1 MASPDGRDAEERA
14 RELAC
19 VYAVADWI
27 EVSGSVKEFFEG
39 LPQRLC
45 PGMRHPERASVYS
58 FYQGVAYGNKE
69 GLVRFIRS
77 DLEVAQQVVGEIRV
91 GYASADCAPLP
102 EEQRMLDEIARMLD
116 LALERKTL
124 REKLSVANAYLSR
137 LDQDWDETK
146 VRLETIFQ
154 AIPDTVA
161 LIDRQHNVVM
171 TNRADAAAGKKCHAV
186 FFNRDAPCPDCPL
199 AQISQEKT
207 PITISVKHGDAH
219 FSVSAL
225 PIFNAAQEVEG
236 VIEFYRDVTREKTYE
251 AQLQQADKLASLGQ
265 LVSGIGHEINNPNQ
279 FIRGNIRIL
288 QQAFEGILPILDEY
302 YAAHPDLKIARLKYD
317 FFREHI
323 MTLVNDMAHGSER
336 IKGIVEG
343 LKRFARRDEGLLIDA
358 VDVNTLL
365 DTATRLVS
373 NQLHKTADIELDLAA
388 DLPSITG
395 NAQKIEQVVVNLLI
409 NAGQAIPEGRR
420 GFIRA
425 STRGEDGKV
434 VIEVKDNGKGM
445 SEQTMKRIFEP
456 FFTTRRG
463 GGGTGLGLAI
473 AYRII
478 EEHGGAIS
486 VSSKLDA
493 GTTFRIELPIKPPA
507 AQGPAPAA

>member
-1 MASPDGRDAEERA
+1 MASPGGRDAEELA
-14 RELAC
+14 KELA
-19 VYAVADWI
+19 A
-27 EVSGSVKEFFEG
+27 
-39 LPQRLC
+39 
-45 PGMRHPERASVYS
+45 
-58 FYQGVAYGNKE
+58 
-69 GLVRFIRS
+69 
-77 DLEVAQQVVGEIRV
+77 
-91 GYASADCAPLP
+91 
-102 EEQRMLDEIARMLD
+102 
-116 LALERKTL
+116 
-124 REKLSVANAYLSR
+124 
-137 LDQDWDETK
+137 
-146 VRLETIFQ
+146 
-154 AIPDTVA
+154 
-161 LIDRQHNVVM
+161 
-171 TNRADAAAGKKCHAV
+171 
-186 FFNRDAPCPDCPL
+186 
-199 AQISQEKT
+199 
-207 PITISVKHGDAH
+207 
-219 FSVSAL
+219 
-225 PIFNAAQEVEG
+225 
-236 VIEFYRDVTREKTYE
+236 
-251 AQLQQADKLASLGQ
+251 LGQ

-279 FIRGNIRIL
+279 FILGNIRIL

-302 YAAHPDLKIARLKYD
+302 YAAHPDLTIARLKYD

-343 LKRFARRDEGLLIDA
+343 LNRFSRRDEGLLSDA

-365 DTATRLVS
+365 DTAIRLVN

-388 DLPSITG
+388 DRPSITG
-395 NAQKIEQVVVNLLI
+395 NAHKIEQVVVNLLI

-420 GFIRA
+420 GFIQV

-434 VIEVKDNGKGM
+434 VIEVKDNGKGI

-456 FFTTRRG
+456 FFTTRQG

-507 AQGPAPAA
+507 AQRPAPAA